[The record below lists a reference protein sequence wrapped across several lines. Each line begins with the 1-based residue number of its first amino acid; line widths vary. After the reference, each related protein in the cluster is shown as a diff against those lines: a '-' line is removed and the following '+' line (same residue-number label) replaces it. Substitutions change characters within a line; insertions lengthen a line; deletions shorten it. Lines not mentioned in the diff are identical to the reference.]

1 VWTAIALL
9 VLWAG
14 GFLLLPHAAKPLFE
28 SGLAKFLHRPVAIR
42 AIQFNPITL
51 VARVQGFR
59 LGEREGTGD
68 FAKVEELTVNLH
80 ARSLWERAPVI
91 EELIVTGPQ
100 FNLVRKQ
107 DGSFN
112 FADIL
117 ALLQK
122 PSDSS
127 PARFVLNNVRL
138 SGGLLLLD
146 DQLQNT
152 RHTVSGL
159 DFSLP
164 FLSNLPGDTQTSAAP
179 VMTARVNGAQLR
191 VTAQSRPFGV
201 PSETMAQIELKDAD
215 IPAYLKYLPAR
226 LNGEL
231 ASGRLDARLALTF
244 KQSPQQAPAIGLSGT
259 ATLNGVSLLAM
270 DKSPLLALPRLS
282 VDLASADLA
291 SRNIQ
296 LRTVI
301 LENPELH
308 LAREKDGS
316 LNLSTLLIASPNAA
330 GPAPVA
336 GSANGPALS
345 VEAAE
350 IKLSGGLVHFLDKS
364 LARPF
369 KARVQKLDL
378 NVKNFSTAPGRALS
392 VEASFSSDAGEKFK
406 HMGQVKLAPFSAE
419 GSAELSRL
427 DLKRYSPYYV
437 GLLPVDLAQGTVDLS
452 TRYRI
457 DAGQEL
463 QLVLSGLAGKLDGLR
478 LRQRDQKPEFLK
490 IGTLSINGGEFDLAK
505 RSFSLEQLTTRDG
518 ALQAEVDANGQ
529 VDLARLATGA
539 AGAEPS
545 TSVVGSKALKT
556 SKPANAAQRAKNA
569 KDIPWQFTLKNLVVD
584 GYSARLQSTAHGKVS
599 TLAADA
605 IWLRS
610 ENISNR
616 KSSKARVDLQARL
629 GKAGLLRASG
639 AIALA
644 PVAANL
650 KLDLRGLALVPLQ
663 PWFPDKVHL
672 AVTDGTVNAKGAL
685 LLGTAP
691 GGGLNASF
699 VGDAGIDNLATI
711 DRASSEDLLKWRS
724 LRLHRVTAAT
734 QPVLRLGIDEIA
746 LTDFYTRLVINR
758 DGSFNL
764 SDVVAEDEA
773 AGKGAAAPTT
783 DGVPV
788 QADKK
793 RTTMAPEAQAERP
806 GPVAQVN
813 IGRVLLQGGHVNFRD
828 NFIQPNYSAQLTGL
842 SGSVAG
848 LSSAPGTLADIA
860 LKGSVDNQG
869 RLDITGKID
878 PLSGKLTMDVL
889 AKLADFELSPL
900 TPYAAK
906 YAGYGIEKGKLSF
919 DVRYQVK
926 DRKLTAE
933 NRLVLNRLT
942 FGERVD
948 SPTATRLPVLFAV
961 ALLKDRNGNIDL
973 ELPVS
978 GSLDDPQFSMGGII
992 GKAIV
997 NLLVRVVTA
1006 PFSLIAGLFAGADE
1020 GSHLEFNF
1028 GSAALDAKGEAKLKS
1043 LANALNDRPSL
1054 KLDIAGRADPV
1065 KDVAGLKQLALVRKV
1080 KLQKQKELLRQGE
1093 SAPTLDAV
1101 TIAADEYQKYLAAAY
1116 DQEKLSGKPRNLIGL
1131 AKKLPV
1137 AEMEALMLAHI
1148 KVDEDDLRGLANRR
1162 ALDVKDYLVKTAAVE
1177 SERIY
1182 IVAPPQVKAGED
1194 KLPQSRVDFSL
1205 GAK

>member
-1 VWTAIALL
+1 MFVWSVIVLL
-9 VLWAG
+9 VLWAL
-14 GFLLLPHAAKPLFE
+14 GFLLLPQVVKPLLE
-28 SGLAKFLHRPVAIR
+28 NGLANALHRPVSIR
-42 AIQFNPITL
+42 AIHFNPISL

-68 FAKVEELTVNLH
+68 FASVEELTVNLQ

-100 FNLVRKQ
+100 VNLVRKP
-107 DGSFN
+107 DGSLN
-112 FADIL
+112 IADIL
-117 ALLQK
+117 AQLQK
-122 PSDSS
+122 PSDSP

-138 SGGLLLLD
+138 RGGRLVLD
-146 DQLQNT
+146 DQLQNA
-152 RHTVSGL
+152 RHTVADL

-164 FLSNLPGDTQTSAAP
+164 FVSNLPGDTQASVEP
-179 VMTARVNGAQLR
+179 VMAANVNGAQLR
-191 VTAQSRPFGV
+191 VTVQSRPFGV
-201 PSETMAQIELKDAD
+201 PSETVAQIELKEVD
-215 IPAYLKYLPAR
+215 IPAYLKYLPAK

-231 ASGRLDARLALTF
+231 ASGRLDARLALTL

-270 DKSPLLALPRLS
+270 DKTPLLAFPRLS

-291 SRNIQ
+291 SRKIL
-296 LRTVI
+296 LRTVS
-301 LENPELH
+301 LESPELH
-308 LAREKDGS
+308 LAREKNGS
-316 LNLSTLLIASPNAA
+316 LNLSTLLPGSPKAAAPAPAA
-330 GPAPVA
+330 GPAD
-336 GSANGPALS
+336 GPALS

-350 IKLSGGLVHFLDKS
+350 IRLSGGLVHFVDKA

-369 KARVQKLDL
+369 KARVQELDL
-378 NVKNFSTAPGRALS
+378 NVKNFSTTAGQALS
-392 VEASFSSDAGEKFK
+392 VDASFASDAGERFK
-406 HMGQVKLAPFSAE
+406 HIGTVKLAPFSAE

-427 DLKRYSPYYV
+427 DLKRYSPYYA
-437 GLLPVDLAQGTVDLS
+437 GLLPVELAQGTVDLS

-457 DAGQEL
+457 DAGREL
-463 QLVLSGLAGKLDGLR
+463 QLALSGLTGKLDQLR
-478 LRQRDQKPEFLK
+478 LRQRDQKSEFLK
-490 IGTLSINGGEFDLAK
+490 IGTLSINGGELDLAK

-518 ALQAEVDANGQ
+518 ALQAAVDANGQ
-529 VDLARLATGA
+529 VDLAKLAA
-539 AGAEPS
+539 SPAGAGPAR
-545 TSVVGSKALKT
+545 TVAGDKALKA
-556 SKPANAAQRAKNA
+556 SKSAPSAKNA
-569 KDIPWQFTLKNLVVD
+569 GNIPWQFSVKNLAVD
-584 GYSARLQSTAHGKVS
+584 SYSARLQSTAHGKVS
-599 TLAADA
+599 TLSADA
-605 IWLRS
+605 IRLRS
-610 ENISNR
+610 ENISTR
-616 KSSKARVDLQARL
+616 KSSRAKLDLQARL
-629 GKAGLLRASG
+629 GKTGLLRASG
-639 AIALA
+639 AVVLA
-644 PVAANL
+644 PLAANL

-663 PWFPDKVHL
+663 AWLPDKVHL

-685 LLGTAP
+685 ELGMAL
-691 GGGLNASF
+691 GGGFNASF

-724 LRLHRVTAAT
+724 LRLHRVKAAT

-764 SDVVAEDEA
+764 SDVVAREEEA
-773 AGKGAAAPTT
+773 AGKGAAALAT

-788 QADKK
+788 QASKK
-793 RTTMAPEAQAERP
+793 RTTMAPVAVAERP
-806 GPVAQVN
+806 GPVAQIN
-813 IGRVLLQGGHVNFRD
+813 IGQVLLQGGNVNFRD
-828 NFIQPNYSAQLTGL
+828 NFIQPNYSAQITGL

-878 PLSGKLTMDVL
+878 PLSGKLTLDVL

-948 SPTATRLPVLFAV
+948 SPTATKLPVLFAV
-961 ALLKDRNGNIDL
+961 ALLKDRNGNIEL

-978 GSLDDPQFSMGGII
+978 GSLDDPQFSMAGVI

-1006 PFSLIAGLFAGADE
+1006 PFSLIAGLFGGADE
-1020 GSHLEFNF
+1020 GSHLEFDA
-1028 GSAALDAKGEAKLKS
+1028 GSVALGAKGEAKLKS

-1065 KDVAGLKQLALVRKV
+1065 KDAAGLKQLALVRKV

-1101 TIAADEYQKYLAAAY
+1101 NIAADEYPKYLAAAY
-1116 DQEKLSGKPRNLIGL
+1116 DQEKIPGKPRNLIGL

-1148 KVDEDDLRGLANRR
+1148 KVDEEDLRGLANRR
-1162 ALDVKDYLVKTAAVE
+1162 ALDVKDYLVKTTAVE

-1182 IVAPPQVKAGED
+1182 IVAPRQVKAGED